1 LLSVD
6 SKCATFNTASAN
18 LAFVGSS
25 KLSTSGKP
33 NSFGNPVVWGWA
45 GCFFSRRRFALAE
58 AKKLTNNVVVTDFFR
73 CPADGKLLEN
83 VEVDFNGMHGSLLKN
98 CA

>member
-1 LLSVD
+1 MLPVD
-6 SKCATFNTASAN
+6 YKRATFNAASAN

-25 KLSTSGKP
+25 KLGACGKP
-33 NSFGNPVVWGWA
+33 NPFSNPIVWGWA
-45 GCFFSRRRFALAE
+45 GCFLRSTRLALAE
-58 AKKLTNNVVVTDFFR
+58 AKKLANDVVVADIFR
-73 CPADGKLLEN
+73 CPADGELFEN